1 MTVQSR
7 SGRFLLLALA
17 LLIYT
22 GSQGQGKP
30 NTMKNEQSYAARS
43 ANDISNQ
50 QMQNQLGKEL
60 HNAVPSAPDSMMME
74 AATVVAE
81 TRRAIRFLLDSNT
94 TAATRAIE
102 TAIGKAA
109 VVTAANPN
117 MAMIP
122 IDVSVSIND
131 LVADMETLMKIR
143 KSAQDFTNQGY
154 LQDARRLLED
164 LISELSISASNLPL
178 ATYPIALTEASK
190 LVNENRLT
198 EAALVLTTAINT
210 IVTEITSVPLPL
222 IRTEATLTE
231 VATLLASGNANVDT
245 VSQLLDYA
253 DYQIHFA
260 EALGYGKKDKEYR
273 ELYDAIKT
281 LKSAVKRNDKSAEKS
296 NTDLRNKLN
305 KFKNRISMK
314 TK

>member
-1 MTVQSR
+1 
-7 SGRFLLLALA
+7 
-17 LLIYT
+17 
-22 GSQGQGKP
+22 
-30 NTMKNEQSYAARS
+30 
-43 ANDISNQ
+43 
-50 QMQNQLGKEL
+50 
-60 HNAVPSAPDSMMME
+60 MMME